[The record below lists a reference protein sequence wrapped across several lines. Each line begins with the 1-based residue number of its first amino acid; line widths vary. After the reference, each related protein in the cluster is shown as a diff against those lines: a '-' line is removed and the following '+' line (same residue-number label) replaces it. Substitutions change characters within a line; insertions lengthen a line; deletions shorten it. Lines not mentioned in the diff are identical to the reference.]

1 LRLVVN
7 PMQVFKKRSCQ
18 EVCKKSSGGRPLRKF
33 PGPQSIDVPRSVVDA
48 VQQLRGSE
56 SAKSSLCDHQHL
68 ADDRGSVAHLLEP
81 LRRVGPLAQGGE
93 GGYNRVARAQV
104 RPVRLRELVERD
116 HPVPVV
122 RERLDGLRMARIVD
136 PGELV
141 PELLAL
147 GLRLGVGVTG
157 VYHRN

>member
-1 LRLVVN
+1 
-7 PMQVFKKRSCQ
+7 MQVFKKRSCQ

-56 SAKSSLCDHQHL
+56 SAESSLCDHQHL

-81 LRRVGPLAQGGE
+81 LRRVGPQAQGGE

-104 RPVRLRELVERD
+104 RSV
-116 HPVPVV
+116 
-122 RERLDGLRMARIVD
+122 GF
-136 PGELV
+136 GELGEGEH
-141 PELLAL
+141 PL
-147 GLRLGVGVTG
+147 
-157 VYHRN
+157 